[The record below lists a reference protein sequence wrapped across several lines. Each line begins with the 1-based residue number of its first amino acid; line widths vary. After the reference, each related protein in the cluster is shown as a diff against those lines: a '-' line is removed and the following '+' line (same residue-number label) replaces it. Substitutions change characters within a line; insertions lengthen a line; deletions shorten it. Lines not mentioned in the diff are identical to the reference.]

1 MIAMKRLGWLLLV
14 LVVIGLGG
22 LIGVVFTREPSHD
35 RDWKAEH
42 AVLPQAHFEG
52 ERLTVQK
59 LRNFTYNADGS
70 VREARYEDRT
80 YDLSKLESLWYGIS
94 HFFGY
99 GLAHTF
105 VSFGF
110 EDGRYLTVSVE
121 ARQSKDQS
129 YHPLRGL
136 LREYELI
143 YLAADERDVIGVR
156 THVRRERV
164 YLYQV
169 EVGTEKI
176 RWLLSAM
183 LGTMN
188 ALYRAPAFYNTLA
201 DNCTTNIL
209 QYAERLSFWDIY
221 LDYRGLLPG
230 YSDSLIYE
238 IGRLDTTVPLEE
250 LRRRSRVDPA
260 AAPIDDPDFSQKIR
274 GAQAARQAVHEADRD
289 P

>member
-1 MIAMKRLGWLLLV
+1 MNAMKRLGRLALIFV
-14 LVVIGLGG
+14 LIGLGV
-22 LIGVVFTREPSHD
+22 LAGVVYSKKPSHH
-35 RDWKAEH
+35 REWKAEY
-42 AVLPQAHFEG
+42 AVLPRANFEG
-52 ERLTVQK
+52 DRLIVND
-59 LRNFTYNADGS
+59 LRNFSYNSDGS
-70 VREARYEDRT
+70 VREARYENRT

-94 HFFGY
+94 HFFDY

-110 EDGRYLTVSVE
+110 QDGQYLTISVE
-121 ARQSKDQS
+121 ARQAKGQS

-164 YLYQV
+164 YLYEV
-169 EVGTEKI
+169 EVETEKI
-176 RWLLSAM
+176 RWLLSGM

-188 ALYRAPAFYNTLA
+188 ALYRRPAFYNTLL

-209 QYAERLSFWDIY
+209 EYAERLSFWDIY
-221 LDYRGLLPG
+221 FDYRGLLPG

-238 IGRLDTTVPLEE
+238 IGRLDTTLPLEE
-250 LRRRSRVDPA
+250 LRRESRIDPA
-260 AAPIDDPDFSQKIR
+260 ATSINDPDFSNKIR
-274 GAQAARQAVHEADRD
+274 KVQPSR
-289 P
+289 